1 MALLFLT
8 INNIELKS
16 FTDVAI
22 DERTESEVSKSKFK
36 AKAEEKVQKD
46 SVKLESFNDV
56 DIEKKKS
63 EVTEGKFKTDN
74 LVNIKSRKF
83 ATSKLSNSL

>member
-1 MALLFLT
+1 MLLLMKEQ
-8 INNIELKS
+8 NQKSARVNLKLKQKKR
-16 FTDVAI
+16 FR
-22 DERTESEVSKSKFK
+22 RTVSNSRVLMMLILK
-36 AKAEEKVQKD
+36 
-46 SVKLESFNDV
+46 
-56 DIEKKKS
+56 KKKS